1 MKKILKKKQHA
12 LSKMYLFLI
21 LAIISS
27 IVVFIAVV
35 VIGNDPTVE
44 NVRITGIAAFIT
56 LVLSVIGI
64 YSSYTSYIEYTKVI
78 NTTLK
83 MKRAQAEGKLLRF
96 DIQEVEDIVND
107 NIFYSYYDFFVG
119 NN

>member
-12 LSKMYLFLI
+12 LSKMYLFLMI
-21 LAIISS
+21 AIISS
-27 IVVFIAVV
+27 IVVFISVV
-35 VIGNDPTVE
+35 SIGNDPTVE
-44 NVRITGIAAFIT
+44 NARITGIVAFIT

-107 NIFYSYYDFFVG
+107 NIFYSYYNFFVG